1 MRNIISGQIKIMVF
15 NNDLLPSKTRGQNV
29 HCIICVSAAKL
40 IKLKKLNYNTK
51 AIDFEYSFKE
61 SMAFLLKFRV

>member
-15 NNDLLPSKTRGQNV
+15 NNDLPPIKTRGQNV

-40 IKLKKLNYNTK
+40 IKLKKTK
-51 AIDFEYSFKE
+51 LQY
-61 SMAFLLKFRV
+61 